1 MDASRIDCF
10 KFSVHEMPKLV
21 DRFIGKGKKK
31 QEPIKLPLP
40 GASRSQEIISSLP
53 LDDTVRTFPDIAS
66 AANIPK
72 QNIGLFELSTN
83 ECEKK
88 IDVVAVHG
96 LQGDAYK
103 TWEHD
108 NGSLWLRDFLP
119 ADIPSA
125 RIMTFGYDSTVAFS
139 KSVAKIEDKALE
151 LLNHLS
157 AKRSPVAPGGPSK
170 PIVFICHSLGGIV
183 VKKALITAHERSSNA
198 DYKDILVHTKGIAF
212 LGVPHQGSDIAWWAG
227 FAAKLLRNASIGTS
241 TNVAL
246 LSDLEKGS
254 TTLANISNQFV
265 DRASNLIIYTFYE
278 TEKLNKVMVCITLC
292 KWAPDNSLHS

>member
-1 MDASRIDCF
+1 MDGSGIDCHRL
-10 KFSVHEMPKLV
+10 SVHSTYEMPKLINKL
-21 DRFIGKGKKK
+21 IGKRKK
-31 QEPIKLPLP
+31 QEDSTTLPLP
-40 GASRSQEIISSLP
+40 GASRSQEALASLP
-53 LDDTVRTFPDIAS
+53 LDNTIPTLRVTAS
-66 AANIPK
+66 AANVPK

-83 ECEKK
+83 KFEKN
-88 IDVVAVHG
+88 IDIVAVHG

-119 ADIPSA
+119 ANVPNA

-157 AKRSPVAPGGPSK
+157 AERSPGAPDSPSK

-183 VKKALITAHERSSNA
+183 VKKALILAHERSSNV
-198 DYKDILVHTKGIAF
+198 DYQDILVNTRGIAF
-212 LGVPHQGSDIAWWAG
+212 LGVPHRGSDIAWWTG
-227 FAAKLLRNASIGTS
+227 FAAKLLRNASLGTS
-241 TNVAL
+241 TNVSL

-254 TTLANISNQFV
+254 ANLADISSQFV
-265 DRASNLIIYTFYE
+265 DRAHNLIIYTFYE
-278 TEKLNKVMVCITLC
+278 TEKLNKVMVCIIFFI
-292 KWAPDNSLHS
+292 